1 MNSSIFADEF
11 IDFADEFIDFAD
23 EFIDFCSA
31 KFNEFI

>member
-31 KFNEFI
+31 KFDEFI

>member
-11 IDFADEFIDFAD
+11 IKFADEFIDFAD